1 VSGQTLPDVTHELAT
16 LTKMRT
22 GELIARYEQVFG
34 APPRTR
40 NAAWMRKRIAF
51 RLQEAGEG
59 GLSDRARLRIAE
71 LGDELPLAWRERLGR
86 AAVAAQRAASGSM
99 HDRSQP
105 STSEAA
111 PTRDPRLPPAGTV
124 LRRVHAGVEHQ
135 CVVLDGGFEYRGRL
149 FKSLSQVAKHI
160 TGTEWNGLLFFGLK
174 RRGRR
179 KERVQ

>member
-1 VSGQTLPDVTHELAT
+1 VSGQTLPDVTHELAA

-22 GELIARYEQVFG
+22 GELIDRYQQVFG

-51 RLQEAGEG
+51 RLQEAAEG
-59 GLSDRARLRIAE
+59 GLSDRARLRIAD

-86 AAVAAQRAASGSM
+86 AAIAAERAGAAS
-99 HDRSQP
+99 RP
-105 STSEAA
+105 VTTSAPPPA
-111 PTRDPRLPPAGTV
+111 PTRDPRLPPIGTV

-135 CVVLDGGFEYRGRL
+135 CVVLDGGFEYRGRV

-160 TGTEWNGLLFFGLK
+160 TGTDWNGLLFFGLK

-179 KERVQ
+179 KERVA